1 MHRRS
6 RRFILAVAAFFL
18 LALPSCAR
26 VGAQSSTTETL
37 VIFRHG
43 EKPPKGLGQLTCR
56 GLNRALALPLVLEA
70 KFGKPDYLF
79 APDPAVQVHDGVF
92 GEYSYVRPLATIEPT
107 AIRLGMNVNA
117 QIGYTQ
123 IDKLQ
128 TELTQSKYASS
139 TIFVAWEHYYEEKF
153 AKNLLK
159 DSGGDPSQVPGW
171 SNSEYDMIYVV
182 RIVRAGGKTTSTFTL
197 DHEGLNDK
205 LSDECPVR

>member
-1 MHRRS
+1 MHRTS
-6 RRFILAVAAFFL
+6 RRFTLAVAAFCL
-18 LALPSCAR
+18 LALSSCTRA
-26 VGAQSSTTETL
+26 GAQASTTETL

-56 GLNRALALPLVLEA
+56 GFNRALALPVVLDA

-79 APDPAVQVHDGVF
+79 APDPAVQVHDGIF
-92 GEYSYVRPLATIEPT
+92 GEYSYVRPLATLEPT

-128 TELTQSKYASS
+128 AELTQSKYASS

-159 DSGGDPSQVPGW
+159 DSGGDPSQVPSW
-171 SNSEYDMIYVV
+171 QNSEYDMIYVV
-182 RIVRAGGKTTSTFTL
+182 RIVRAGGKTTASFTL
-197 DHEGLNDK
+197 EHEGLNDK